1 MCYLGTVSRVRC
13 GSPFGKEPCSPCLVT
28 GKTAAVH
35 VRRQHHNMTSL
46 LTSNQSRS
54 RPDVGATAGC
64 KVLRG
69 PRPAAWDQE
78 TFPCIQAVAFL
89 MLTGVQ
95 NIYRPCTP
103 YISHSKQT
111 CTFIHRPCTPSS
123 RNTTKKFLPAHN
135 NYAPP
140 SHDPQPVPAHSVIP
154 KCTFP
159 SLAYRPLPPPG
170 TFPHIVCTSCNW
182 ISCVL
187 CKLL

>member
-28 GKTAAVH
+28 GKTATVH
-35 VRRQHHNMTSL
+35 VRRQPHNMTSL

-69 PRPAAWDQE
+69 PCRAAWDQE

-111 CTFIHRPCTPSS
+111 TCAFIHRPCTPSS
-123 RNTTKKFLPAHN
+123 LTASKHHKNFTTHNTTKKFLPAHN

-159 SLAYRPLPPPG
+159 SLAHRPLPPQGHSP
-170 TFPHIVCTSCNW
+170 I
-182 ISCVL
+182 
-187 CKLL
+187 

>member
-1 MCYLGTVSRVRC
+1 MCYPGTVSRVRC
-13 GSPFGKEPCSPCLVT
+13 GSPFGNLKEPCSPCLVT

-78 TFPCIQAVAFL
+78 TFPCIQAMAFL

-95 NIYRPCTP
+95 NSYRPCTP

-111 CTFIHRPCTPSS
+111 TQPQHALSFTDHAHPHLSQQA
-123 RNTTKKFLPAHN
+123 NTTKILQLTT
-135 NYAPP
+135 
-140 SHDPQPVPAHSVIP
+140 QP
-154 KCTFP
+154 K
-159 SLAYRPLPPPG
+159 
-170 TFPHIVCTSCNW
+170 N
-182 ISCVL
+182 ISP
-187 CKLL
+187 

>member
-69 PRPAAWDQE
+69 PRPSAWDQE

-111 CTFIHRPCTPSS
+111 TCTFIHRPCTPSS
-123 RNTTKKFLPAHN
+123 LTASKHHKNFTTHNTTKKFLPAH

-140 SHDPQPVPAHSVIP
+140 SHDPQPVPAHLNAHSQALH
-154 KCTFP
+154 TGP
-159 SLAYRPLPPPG
+159 SPPQGHSP
-170 TFPHIVCTSCNW
+170 I
-182 ISCVL
+182 
-187 CKLL
+187 